1 MHDAFERH
9 IRVRR
14 RITVE
19 AVTVDAEQPQA
30 DHPPAVPLLTPSDG
44 VPDVLA
50 DPRDLAAVV
59 EAFGAASGP
68 VAVDAERASGYRY
81 GQRAYL
87 VQLRRAGAGTVLID
101 PIGCPDL
108 SGLGAVLADTEWVLH
123 AANQDLPCL
132 REVGLDPTH
141 LFDTE
146 LGGRLAGYARV
157 GLGPM
162 VEELLGYSLE
172 KGHSADDW
180 STRPLPESW
189 LRYAALDVELL
200 VDLRDAVAADLREQ
214 GKDEWARQEFAAV
227 LAAPPPPARAEPW
240 RRTSGIHRIRRPRN
254 LAVVR
259 ALWETRD
266 MLARRRDMTPGR
278 VLPDAA
284 IIAAGTAPPES
295 VQALRAVPGFS
306 GRTRS
311 SDATA
316 YYAAM
321 LAALALPDSALPSA
335 QPAHAGPPPA
345 KSWERT
351 APEAAARL
359 TVARPAVAAIADE
372 HRVPVENL
380 LSPDLLR
387 RVCWTP
393 PTDLEDESVAAML
406 RTGGA
411 RPWQVDLT
419 ARVIA
424 AALRREASPDEN
436 GE

>member
-1 MHDAFERH
+1 VHDAFERQ
-9 IRVRR
+9 IRARR

-19 AVTVDAEQPQA
+19 VVTVDAEQPQA

-44 VPDVLA
+44 VPDVLV
-50 DPRDLAAVV
+50 DPQALDSVI
-59 EAFGAASGP
+59 EAFAAATGP

-108 SGLGAVLADTEWVLH
+108 SGLTAALADTEWVLH

-132 REVGLDPTH
+132 REVHLEPAR

-200 VDLRDAVAADLREQ
+200 VELRDAVAADLQEQ
-214 GKDEWARQEFAAV
+214 GKAEWAEQEFAAV
-227 LAAPPPPARAEPW
+227 LAAPPPAPRAEPW
-240 RRTSGIHRIRRPRN
+240 RRTSGIHRVRRPRN
-254 LAVVR
+254 LAVLR

-266 MLARRRDMTPGR
+266 ALARRRDMTPGR
-278 VLPDAA
+278 VLPDVA
-284 IIAAGTAPPES
+284 IISAATTVPET

-311 SDATA
+311 ADAA
-316 YYAAM
+316 GYHAA
-321 LAALALPDSALPSA
+321 LLEALALPEAELPSA
-335 QPAHAGPPPA
+335 QPAHDGPPPA

-351 APEAAARL
+351 SPEAAARL
-359 TVARPAVAAIADE
+359 AVARPAVAAIADE

-387 RVCWTP
+387 RLCWAP
-393 PTDLEDESVAAML
+393 PAELDDGDIAEIL
-406 RTGGA
+406 RAGGA
-411 RPWQVDLT
+411 RPWQVTLT
-419 ARVIA
+419 AHVVGS
-424 AALRREASPDEN
+424 ALRRAAVRPTT
-436 GE
+436 G